1 MIVHENRRA
10 AGATHHEEVI
20 MNILLWYLPYALFS
34 GACDVMLSESETRAD
49 REGPAKFLAH
59 HRQVISALDD
69 VAIARLKGDDDIR
82 E

>member
-1 MIVHENRRA
+1 V
-10 AGATHHEEVI
+10 
-20 MNILLWYLPYALFS
+20 
-34 GACDVMLSESETRAD
+34 LSESETRAD